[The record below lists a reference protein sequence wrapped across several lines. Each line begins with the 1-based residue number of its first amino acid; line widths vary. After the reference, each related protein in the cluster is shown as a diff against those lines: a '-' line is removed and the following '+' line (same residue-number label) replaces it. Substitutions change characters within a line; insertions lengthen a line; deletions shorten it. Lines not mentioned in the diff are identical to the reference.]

1 MSASPRHP
9 AFDQTKADQATTG
22 GPPGPSE
29 PAGKSAAG
37 KSAAGESA
45 TGMPGTAKPADGKP
59 AAGPHAKPSLTD
71 PEKTPGTGALPDPH
85 RPNEDAT
92 SG

>member
-1 MSASPRHP
+1 MAASPRHP
-9 AFDQTKADQATTG
+9 AFDQTKADKATTG

-29 PAGKSAAG
+29 PVGNPPAGKAA
-37 KSAAGESA
+37 
-45 TGMPGTAKPADGKP
+45 TGKP
-59 AAGPHAKPSLTD
+59 AAGPHAKPALTD
-71 PEKTPGTGALPDPH
+71 AEKTPGTGALPDPH

>member
-9 AFDQTKADQATTG
+9 AFDETKAGKVTTG
-22 GPPGPSE
+22 GPPGSSE
-29 PAGKSAAG
+29 PAGNPTAG
-37 KSAAGESA
+37 KPAA
-45 TGMPGTAKPADGKP
+45 GKP

>member
-9 AFDQTKADQATTG
+9 AFDQTKADKASKAGTRRV
-22 GPPGPSE
+22 PE
-29 PAGKSAAG
+29 PAGNPTS
-37 KSAAGESA
+37 
-45 TGMPGTAKPADGKP
+45 GKP
-59 AAGPHAKPSLTD
+59 AAGPHAKAELTD
-71 PEKTPGTGALPDPH
+71 RAKTPGTGALPDPD

>member
-9 AFDQTKADQATTG
+9 AFDQTKADKANTG

-29 PAGKSAAG
+29 PVGKSAA
-37 KSAAGESA
+37 
-45 TGMPGTAKPADGKP
+45 GKP